1 MQALL
6 SSLGKRSHSTGGI
19 GCEGGRE
26 GTAAAAGVVAAAAAG
41 VVAAAAAGVVAA
53 AGGASASRLARLQG
67 RFVP

>member
-1 MQALL
+1 LQALL

-26 GTAAAAGVVAAAAAG
+26 GTAAAAGVVAAA
-41 VVAAAAAGVVAA
+41 
-53 AGGASASRLARLQG
+53 GGASASRLARLQG